1 MGMSRLRNIEASL
14 YYYIFDLLS
23 IKNDPNDATLLPL
36 STTNFKFPK
45 GEINFFKPIAVY
57 VDGILAQNYV
67 INYNEGT
74 VIFNNPL
81 STDVVCTADYY
92 YTPVKVLTAFP
103 DMLNEVVILPSV
115 AIEYDESSYMPVE
128 LGTSTKKEARHQFT
142 FGVFAGS
149 GAEKLDISDKLIEN
163 MFDKTI
169 PLIDF
174 NIAFPLTADGFLNVS
189 FNKEKQ
195 TIGFLDFE
203 EVVQRSF
210 RTEKYGDIELNVML
224 IDAVVVDYIL

>member
-1 MGMSRLRNIEASL
+1 MSMSRLRNIEATL

-23 IKNDPNDATLLPL
+23 IKNDQGNSILLPV
-36 STTNFKFPK
+36 STTTFKFP
-45 GEINFFKPIAVY
+45 ETELNFFRPVAVY
-57 VDGILAQNYV
+57 ADGILAQNYT
-67 INYNEGT
+67 INYNEGV
-74 VIFNNPL
+74 VIFNESLPDG
-81 STDVVCTADYY
+81 TVCTADYY
-92 YTPVKVLTAFP
+92 YVPIKVLTAFP
-103 DMLNEVVILPSV
+103 DMLNEVVDLPSV
-115 AIEYDESSYMPVE
+115 VIEYIESNFLPVE
-128 LGTSTKKEARHQFT
+128 LGTSSKKEARHQFT
-142 FGVFAGS
+142 FGIFAGS

-174 NIAFPLTADGFLNVS
+174 NIAFPLTIEGYLNPGFD
-189 FNKEKQ
+189 KEKQ

-210 RTEKYGDIELNVML
+210 RAEKYGDIELNVML